1 MSSRAQKWP
10 LERVLFSLAGTV
22 GVTSGVLTILVS
34 RWFALLALLAG
45 ANQWLYALTGS
56 CPASLILRRTCRF
69 APATPD
75 DDANRAAA
83 RTTEVTA

>member
-1 MSSRAQKWP
+1 
-10 LERVLFSLAGTV
+10 
-22 GVTSGVLTILVS
+22 VLTLLVS

-69 APATPD
+69 DPATLPT
-75 DDANRAAA
+75 ATAPPP
-83 RTTEVTA
+83 RTTEMTVPEGTRPAFWRAISAATR

>member
-1 MSSRAQKWP
+1 MRPRAQKWP
-10 LERVLFSLAGTV
+10 LERVLFALAGTV

-69 APATPD
+69 DPATPD
-75 DDANRAAA
+75 DGNRAAA

>member
-1 MSSRAQKWP
+1 MSSPAQKWP
-10 LERVLFSLAGTV
+10 LERVLFALAGTV
-22 GVTSGVLTILVS
+22 GVTSGLLTLLVS

-69 APATPD
+69 DPATPAD
-75 DDANRAAA
+75 GNRAAA
-83 RTTEVTA
+83 RTTEVTV